1 MGKIAKS
8 GESFVYDGLILEAQE
23 SGPSCEHCFFLYEE
37 EQTCTLNERAGV
49 LPWCIDRDENK
60 SIIYKYVREATDDEI
75 KRDAYKY
82 YKPEITKK

>member
-37 EQTCTLNERAGV
+37 EQTCTQMKGRGFYHGV
-49 LPWCIDRDENK
+49 
-60 SIIYKYVREATDDEI
+60 
-75 KRDAYKY
+75 
-82 YKPEITKK
+82 